1 MTLSRPARETPREKK
16 SRRES
21 GLRRRY
27 EIYAKKDTLVLRE
40 LVVRE
45 KATIADPGVKKF
57 FKILAECPDDVTKH
71 ILTYCR
77 W

>member
-1 MTLSRPARETPREKK
+1 MRKQ
-16 SRRES
+16 S
-21 GLRRRY
+21 GACFHRIAGVRAEGGSY

-45 KATIADPGVKKF
+45 KATIADPGAKKF
-57 FKILAECPDDVTKH
+57 FKILAECLDDVTKH

-77 W
+77 